1 MTRPAA
7 SPAFSLS
14 LRRVL
19 RASPERVF
27 RAWTRADDLKRWF
40 AAAEGYT
47 TPIAE
52 VDLRVGGR
60 YRIGMQAPGS
70 HELSVATGTYEEIV
84 PPSRLVLTWRWEHEG
99 SAAPTTRLTLEFRPH
114 PEGTEFVLV
123 HEGLLDET
131 MREQHAAGWTGCLD
145 SLERLIRMKEEG

>member
-1 MTRPAA
+1 MTHPAA
-7 SPAFSLS
+7 SPAFTLN

-27 RAWTRADDLKRWF
+27 RAWTRADELKRWF

-47 TPIAE
+47 TPQAE

-60 YRIGMQAPGS
+60 YRIAMQAPNS
-70 HELSVATGTYEEIV
+70 TELSVATGTYEEIV

-99 SAAPTTRLTLEFRPH
+99 PAAPTTRLTLEFRPH
-114 PEGTEFVLV
+114 PDGTEFVLW

-131 MREQHAAGWTGCLD
+131 MREQHATGWKGCLD
-145 SLERLIRMKEEG
+145 SLERLISTEEK